1 MKYYQ
6 LFFVVLRVLV
16 ISQLILVICK
26 KNVINPDIKILLDT
40 VLKLGIGT
48 FLYFFFMFN
57 AIPGIEYW
65 DTYILQFAGVVMILD
80 IDFGSALKVL
90 GKHSP
95 WLAHHLG
102 FLEAI
107 YRT

>member
-16 ISQLILVICK
+16 ISQLILVIFK

-40 VLKLGIGT
+40 VIKLGIGT
-48 FLYFFFMFN
+48 FLYFFFMLN
-57 AIPGIEYW
+57 TIPGIDYW
-65 DTYILQFAGVVMILD
+65 DTYILQFAGIVIILD
-80 IDFGSALKVL
+80 IDFGSVLKII

-95 WLAHHLG
+95 WLSQRLG